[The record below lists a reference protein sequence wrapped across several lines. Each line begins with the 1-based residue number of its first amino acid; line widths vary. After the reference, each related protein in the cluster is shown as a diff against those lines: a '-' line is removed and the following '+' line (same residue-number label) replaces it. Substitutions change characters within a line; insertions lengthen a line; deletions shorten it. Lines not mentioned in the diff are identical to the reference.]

1 MVDIRIVSFSFGLH
15 VCPFRCFT
23 GEGIDCCFY
32 VWQTTRLY
40 ACWERAGVS
49 SPSWHEIARP
59 QVHGHD
65 LNCLAVV
72 KGPGNQRYVSG
83 ADEKVARV
91 FEAPGAFLDSLYAF
105 TGTADAD
112 GFKREDVQIVG
123 ANMSA
128 LGLSQKPIYTQG
140 THLTT
145 SNLPNGILV

>member
-1 MVDIRIVSFSFGLH
+1 M
-15 VCPFRCFT
+15 
-23 GEGIDCCFY
+23 
-32 VWQTTRLY
+32 
-40 ACWERAGVS
+40 S

-140 THLTT
+140 TDLTA
-145 SNLPNGILV
+145 SNLLKKPVCSLGILV

>member
-1 MVDIRIVSFSFGLH
+1 MQAVLTAVFI
-15 VCPFRCFT
+15 
-23 GEGIDCCFY
+23 

-40 ACWERAGVS
+40 ACWERPDVS

-140 THLTT
+140 TYLTAP
-145 SNLPNGILV
+145 NLLIPQFTHMSPSLEPLF